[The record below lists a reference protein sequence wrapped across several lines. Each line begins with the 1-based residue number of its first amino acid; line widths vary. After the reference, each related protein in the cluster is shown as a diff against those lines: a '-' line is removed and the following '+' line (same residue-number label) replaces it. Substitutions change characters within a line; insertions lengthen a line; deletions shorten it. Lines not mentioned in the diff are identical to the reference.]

1 MIGAAWSWLRSYRTR
16 DRAADAD
23 AARETRR
30 WIYAVY
36 AKETLEVI
44 RDRRTLFVMVV
55 LPALFMPL
63 ATLGIPYLAERQQHQ
78 IQTVI
83 PKVAVVGQAPAL
95 IHLAYTSKLVAP
107 VRAKDPTAALRQRQ
121 VLAVVEIPKG
131 FETIVARNGQ
141 AHVGILY
148 DATDTESAAARAK
161 VVDLL
166 SRYSQGVVAARLAA
180 RHLNPRDLLPVV
192 LDQRNVATQRQESGQ
207 LLASLL
213 PFLVAMWA
221 VVGGMSVA
229 VDLAAGEKE
238 RGTLESLLVAPPS
251 REAIVIG
258 KFLSVLTASMGGV
271 VVVLVTMMVSLRW
284 GYPYLLHTTK
294 KIDVNLPVG
303 TAIVMLGVALLF
315 SALVSAV
322 QLAISIYARSP
333 REAQQYITPLYFV
346 TVLPGLAVQFVSD
359 WARTVWA
366 YLTPVLNAFFAFQ
379 ELLLGT
385 VNWGHLFLAA
395 ISCAFY
401 AALAL
406 EIAIGLMSRESV
418 IFRV

>member
-16 DRAADAD
+16 DRAGDAD

-83 PKVAVVGQAPAL
+83 PKVAIVGQAPAL

-107 VRAKDPTAALRQRQ
+107 VRAKDPTVALRQRE
-121 VLAVVEIPKG
+121 VLAVVEIPKN
-131 FETIVARNGQ
+131 FEAIVARNGQ

-148 DATDTESAAARAK
+148 DATDTESTAARAK

-166 SRYSQGVVAARLAA
+166 SRYSQAVVAARLAA
-180 RHLNPRDLLPVV
+180 RHLNPQDLLPVV
-192 LDQRNVATQRQESGQ
+192 LDQRNVATQRQVSGQ

-238 RGTLESLLVAPPS
+238 RGTLESLLVTPPS

-258 KFLSVLTASMGGV
+258 KFLSVVTASMGGV

-294 KIDVNLPVG
+294 KIDVNLPLG

-333 REAQQYITPLYFV
+333 REA
-346 TVLPGLAVQFVSD
+346 
-359 WARTVWA
+359 
-366 YLTPVLNAFFAFQ
+366 
-379 ELLLGT
+379 
-385 VNWGHLFLAA
+385 
-395 ISCAFY
+395 
-401 AALAL
+401 
-406 EIAIGLMSRESV
+406 
-418 IFRV
+418 

>member
-1 MIGAAWSWLRSYRTR
+1 MIGGALSWLRARGR
-16 DRAADAD
+16 GGNAEAAQ
-23 AARETRR
+23 EVRR
-30 WIYAVY
+30 WILAVY

-44 RDRRTLFVMVV
+44 RDRRTLLVMIV
-55 LPALFMPL
+55 LPALLMPMVI
-63 ATLGIPYLAERQQHQ
+63 LGISYLAQRQQQQ
-78 IQTVI
+78 IQTVV
-83 PKVAVVGQAPAL
+83 PRVAVVGQAPAL
-95 IHLAYTSKLVAP
+95 IHLAYASKLIAP

-121 VLAVVEIPKG
+121 VLAVVEIPKN

-148 DATDTESAAARAK
+148 DATDSESAAARGK

-166 SRYSQGVVAARLAA
+166 SRYSQEIVAARLAA
-180 RHLNPRDLLPVV
+180 RHINPRDLLPVV
-192 LDQRNVATQRQESGQ
+192 LDQHNVATQRQQSGQ

-213 PFLVAMWA
+213 PFLLAMWA

-238 RGTLESLLVAPPS
+238 RGTLESLLITPPS
-251 REAIVIG
+251 REAIVLG
-258 KFLSVLTASMGGV
+258 KFLSVVTASMGGV
-271 VVVLVTMMVSLRW
+271 IVVLLAMMVSLRW
-284 GYPYLLHTTK
+284 GYPYMLHTTQK
-294 KIDVNLPVG
+294 VNISLPIG

-359 WARTVWA
+359 WARSPWA
-366 YLTPVLNAFFAFQ
+366 YLTPVLNAFFSFQ

-395 ISCAFY
+395 VSCAFY

-406 EIAIGLMSRESV
+406 EVAIALMSREGV